1 MFMDA
6 LLMVSD
12 AQALSATALS
22 TNTVDL
28 GAPTVKRRIGTGE
41 PIALAVQIDT
51 GADFTTGDETY
62 EIQLIQSANANLSSS
77 DILARYPLLA
87 SSGALGTGKKFKLGL
102 PAGFPNKQYI
112 GANYVLGGT
121 TPSVTL
127 TAAFGPSSMIEAEMT
142 YYPKGYSA

>member
-28 GAPTVKRRIGTGE
+28 GAPTVIRRIGTGE
-41 PIALAVQIDT
+41 SIVLAVQIDV

-62 EIQLIQSANANLSSS
+62 EVQLISSANANLSSAT
-77 DILARYPLLA
+77 ILARFPLLA
-87 SSGALGTGKKFKLGL
+87 STSLLIAGKKFSLPM
-102 PAGFPNKQYI
+102 PAGTPAQRYI
-112 GANYVLGGT
+112 GANYVLAGT
-121 TPSVTL
+121 TPTVTL
-127 TAAFGPSSMIEAEMT
+127 TASFMPRSMAEAEYT
-142 YYPKGYSA
+142 YYAKGYAA

>member
-12 AQALSATALS
+12 AQALTATALS

-41 PIALAVQIDT
+41 PIVLAVQIDT

-62 EIQLIQSANANLSSS
+62 EVQIIQSAAANLSSA
-77 DILARYPLLA
+77 DILARFPLLA
-87 SSGALGTGKKFKLGL
+87 ASGALGTGKKFSLPI
-102 PAGFPNKQYI
+102 PAGFPNKQYL
-112 GANYVLGGT
+112 GANYVLAGT

-127 TAAFGPSSMIEAEMT
+127 TASFMPRSMAEAEYT